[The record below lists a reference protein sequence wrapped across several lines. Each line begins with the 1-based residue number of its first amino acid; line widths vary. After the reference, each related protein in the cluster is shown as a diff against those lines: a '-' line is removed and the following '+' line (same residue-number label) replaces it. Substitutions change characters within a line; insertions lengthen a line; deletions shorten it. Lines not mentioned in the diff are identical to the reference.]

1 MQDSITADGVH
12 LGIAD
17 TSQNFQARI
26 KLTDKEEDNEDDETS
41 LEGFADVLTQVRLEH
56 GDPPKVLANSTVNF
70 PQ

>member
-17 TSQNFQARI
+17 NSQTLQARI

-41 LEGFADVLTQVRLEH
+41 LEGFADVLTQVRLEN